1 MASTSRI
8 ISGLRWTTSWR
19 LSDDEEHE
27 VRNLQLLCPYCNRVK
42 GTQGSQGFRMKMTEL
57 RAHNAATGVMVD
69 EREADLTGR
78 RLAQYHLEGW
88 ECGALMAEG
97 ADE

>member
-1 MASTSRI
+1 MA
-8 ISGLRWTTSWR
+8 

-78 RLAQYHLEGW
+78 RLAQYHLEG
-88 ECGALMAEG
+88 GNAAP
-97 ADE
+97 